1 MESETIVILPAKMLR
16 SDLIRILQKRNP
28 HLHPSDV
35 EAAVKEI
42 LDHMTESLTNGD
54 RIEIRGFG
62 SFSLR
67 HLPPRQSRNPKTGE
81 RLMLD
86 DQYRVHF
93 KPGLELRE
101 RVDASS

>member
-1 MESETIVILPAKMLR
+1 MLR
-16 SDLIRILQKRNP
+16 SDLIHNLQERNP
-28 HLHPSDV
+28 HIHPSDV

-42 LDHMTESLTNGD
+42 LDDMIETLTDGG

-81 RLMLD
+81 RLRMD
-86 DQYRVHF
+86 DHCRVHF

-101 RVDASS
+101 RVNAAFSEGTSAA

>member
-1 MESETIVILPAKMLR
+1 MLR
-16 SDLIRILQKRNP
+16 SNLIHILQERNP
-28 HLHPSDV
+28 HIHPSDV

-42 LDHMTESLTNGD
+42 LDHMTESLSNGN

-81 RLMLD
+81 RLMMD
-86 DQYRVHF
+86 DHCRVHF
-93 KPGLELRE
+93 KPGLDLRE
-101 RVDASS
+101 RVNASASTEDSAA